1 MFRAQQNHFD
11 DAVGMFWPAS
21 YRGAGQVGIAESL
34 IWFLLFV
41 QPKRQTRI

>member
-21 YRGAGQVGIAESL
+21 YRGAGSL
-34 IWFLLFV
+34 LEN
-41 QPKRQTRI
+41 R